1 MIVFGMNEIE
11 TMPDRFRRYNVNLLA
26 AVAANPLVVAF
37 AMAGDMA
44 DFKSPLDNSPMTF
57 ELQPGEVE
65 TPTVTKFKKT
75 GDNDYRDNSEAIAD
89 GKKLYAAAS
98 SATAPTEP
106 VKWARRWSA
115 RMSSTNRC

>member
-1 MIVFGMNEIE
+1 MGAGADTAFR
-11 TMPDRFRRYNVNLLA
+11 DREFSH
-26 AVAANPLVVAF
+26 
-37 AMAGDMA
+37 
-44 DFKSPLDNSPMTF
+44 FKSPLDNSPMTF

-89 GKKLYAAAS
+89 GKRLY
-98 SATAPTEP
+98 TANCIVCHGANGTGRM
-106 VKWARRWSA
+106 ARRWSA